1 MMEVAEV
8 VEREYLDCVRT
19 LLREYATQMS
29 DDEFTDADLWR
40 RNIERELRE
49 LPDGCLPPDGC
60 LLIGLCEDI
69 PAGCVA
75 LKKLD
80 EDGACEMRRMFVKPE
95 FRGRHLGRMLAEK
108 IIDKARDLGYTRMK
122 LDTLPSMQRAQSLYS
137 ALGFRPIAPYN
148 DDPLKEAVFME
159 LVL

>member
-1 MMEVAEV
+1 MFEVAEV
-8 VEREYLDCVRT
+8 VGGEYIESVRT
-19 LLREYATQMS
+19 LLREYAVQMS
-29 DDEFTDADLWR
+29 DDEFTDAKLWR
-40 RNIERELRE
+40 QNIDRELRE
-49 LPDGCLPPDGC
+49 LPQGYLPPDGC
-60 LLIGLCEDI
+60 LLIGLCEGV

-80 EDGACEMRRMFVKPE
+80 DDACEMRRMFVKPE
-95 FRGRHLGRMLAEK
+95 FRNRRLGRILAEK
-108 IIDKARDLGYTRMK
+108 IIEKARDLGYARMR

-148 DDPLKEAVFME
+148 DDPLKDAVFME